1 VKVNSGWCRS
11 SSMMCW
17 LGRTPAK
24 ARSSVNLEM
33 PARSASARTLA
44 TNSEKLS
51 CGMALGFTPWGGY
64 GAIAGLASV
73 MLVMLL
79 GQSRVLY
86 TMSHDGLFW
95 KWASKIHPR
104 FRTPYITSIVV
115 GTFVAF
121 LAAFFP
127 IAFLGELVSLGT
139 LLAFTIVCLGV
150 WIMRVKQPNVPRP
163 FRTPFVP
170 WVPISGMIVSLALMF
185 SLDAPA
191 WKAFGSWLIVGLII
205 YFTYSRKH
213 SSVQRALAAKE
224 SDAEIH
230 R

>member
-1 VKVNSGWCRS
+1 V
-11 SSMMCW
+11 W
-17 LGRTPAK
+17 LID
-24 ARSSVNLEM
+24 L
-33 PARSASARTLA
+33 
-44 TNSEKLS
+44 
-51 CGMALGFTPWGGY
+51 

-95 KWASKIHPR
+95 KWASRIHPR

-115 GTFVAF
+115 GIFVAF

-150 WIMRVKQPNVPRP
+150 WVMRVKQPDVPRP
-163 FRTPFVP
+163 FRTP
-170 WVPISGMIVSLALMF
+170 WVPVVPICGMIVSLALML
-185 SLDAPA
+185 SLDRPA
-191 WKAFGSWLIVGLII
+191 WIGFGSWLIAGLAI
-205 YFTYSRKH
+205 YFGYSRRH
-213 SSVQRALAAKE
+213 SAVRRALAAGAAR
-224 SDAEIH
+224 SGAAAG

>member
-1 VKVNSGWCRS
+1 MADGAAAIGVQWGV
-11 SSMMCW
+11 W
-17 LGRTPAK
+17 LID
-24 ARSSVNLEM
+24 L
-33 PARSASARTLA
+33 
-44 TNSEKLS
+44 
-51 CGMALGFTPWGGY
+51 

-95 KWASKIHPR
+95 NWACKIHPR
-104 FRTPYITSIVV
+104 FRTPYITSIAV

-150 WIMRVKQPNVPRP
+150 WVMRMKQPDLPRP
-163 FRTPFVP
+163 FRTP
-170 WVPISGMIVSLALMF
+170 WVPLVPICGMVVSLALML

-191 WKAFGSWLIVGLII
+191 WIGFGIWLVVGQII

-213 SSVQRALAAKE
+213 SRVQKALAEGSAQAP
-224 SDAEIH
+224 DAVV
-230 R
+230 RG